1 MAGPLAIVVSRADAA
16 SVTIGERLRESIDW
30 ERITD
35 DSRPD
40 GAGGGTVYRAPGIEM
55 REFDGLHLD
64 LTNAAEAFADPR
76 LVVFVSKHA
85 GDTGTLLT
93 AHHTGN
99 FGLAEAG
106 GQDGEFATASPNAH
120 SAVLASLAEYAPPNY
135 EVGTECTH
143 HGPTAVGAPSM
154 FVELGSS
161 ESEWDDPTG
170 ARAVARA
177 VLDLRDTSP
186 QRERQ
191 LVGFGGGHYVP
202 RFERIVRETDWA
214 VGHIGADWALDAMGG
229 VDEDVI
235 RRAFERSGANRALV
249 EGERPALERTVE
261 RLGYELVSETW
272 LRETTGIALDVVA
285 EAEERLTTIERGLRF
300 GAPTT
305 EVGIDNTERWRLPDD
320 LLAEVEGI
328 DAATVRESV
337 ERHALAFETE
347 QSGTRIGGRALV
359 NEAGREAI
367 LDALVALLGEKYHD
381 VEREGGA
388 VVAHETA
395 FSPTKARE
403 VGVPE
408 GPAFGRLAD
417 GESVTVDGR
426 RIEPETVHVERE
438 RRFAL
443 DGCVER
449 KGKDK

>member
-1 MAGPLAIVVSRADAA
+1 MA
-16 SVTIGERLRESIDW
+16 
-30 ERITD
+30 
-35 DSRPD
+35 
-40 GAGGGTVYRAPGIEM
+40 
-55 REFDGLHLD
+55 
-64 LTNAAEAFADPR
+64 
-76 LVVFVSKHA
+76 FVSKHA
-85 GDTGTLLT
+85 GDTGRLLT

-99 FGLAEAG
+99 FGPAEAG
-106 GQDGEFATASPNAH
+106 GADGEFAEACPNAH
-120 SAVLASLAEYAPPNY
+120 SHVLASLAEHAPANY
-135 EVGTECTH
+135 EVGMECTH

-161 ESEWDDPTG
+161 ESEWTDPAG

-177 VLDLRDTSP
+177 VLDLRDVAP
-186 QRERQ
+186 HRERQ

-214 VGHIGADWALDAMGG
+214 VGHIGADWALDAMGS

-261 RLGYELVSETW
+261 RLGYDLVSETW

-285 EAEERLTTIERGLRF
+285 EAERRLTSVDEGLRF
-300 GAPTT
+300 GTPAT
-305 EVGIDNTERWRLPDD
+305 EAGIESAERWRLPGD

-328 DAATVRESV
+328 DATAVRESV

-347 QSGTRIGGRALV
+347 QSGTRIGERALV
-359 NEAGREAI
+359 DETGREAI

-395 FSPTKARE
+395 FSPERARE